1 MQGSPAPDV
10 TDDSCW
16 VSGRTEQE
24 ARNRLVEHLVTS
36 SKHHMQKESAINL
49 AEEHEIRSD
58 VYEQQTKKQRRVEG
72 SSHKQGGSQQHQI

>member
-1 MQGSPAPDV
+1 MVECSSQAWKRSA
-10 TDDSCW
+10 CW
-16 VSGRTEQE
+16 GWTEQE

-36 SKHHMQKESAINL
+36 SKHHMQREEAINL

-72 SSHKQGGSQQHQI
+72 SSHEQGGSQQHQI